1 VSNSLVIAAVTAA
14 LRTTLSKLDAP
25 LSIDPQTDTSLTG
38 ADVTT
43 LPPKQ
48 AAAGA
53 EIKGRLNLFLFHVRP
68 SAALRNL
75 DVPASPRPGE
85 REPLGLALDLLY
97 LITAYGKKDDE
108 VSSHRILGRAMA
120 ILQDGSVLAKTLI
133 ASELPQTPGRQIEAV
148 RITPHPLD
156 LEEMSKVWA
165 MFQVE
170 YRLSA
175 AYKVTVLVIDSTRPI
190 AAPLPVLRAA
200 VTAASDVGPV
210 LTFARPA
217 TGLPSVRFRTSGGWG
232 SSSSSSSWGGGERVV
247 LEGERLAGS
256 AVAVL
261 VRNPRTGSSVRLAP
275 TPGATASRLQI
286 ELPASAAGWLAGPH
300 LVSAVVSRPGEPDL
314 TTNEIPLAVAP
325 ELLSVTPNPAH
336 RGTQTTV
343 TARVAPSVAPDQNVS
358 LLVLARQVRAEARDA
373 LTDLV
378 SFDIRALPA
387 GTSLARVRVD
397 GVDSNVADL
406 AAQPPAFTGLTLTLT

>member
-1 VSNSLVIAAVTAA
+1 MSNSLVIAAVTAA

-108 VSSHRILGRAMA
+108 VSSHRMLGRAMA

-217 TGLPSVRFRTSGGWG
+217 TGLPSVRFRTRGARSRCWCAIPGPGAACVSRQRRAPRPRG
-232 SSSSSSSWGGGERVV
+232 CRSSSLRAPPAGSLGHTSSPPSSRARASRTSRRTRSRSRSPPSSS
-247 LEGERLAGS
+247 A
-256 AVAVL
+256 
-261 VRNPRTGSSVRLAP
+261 
-275 TPGATASRLQI
+275 
-286 ELPASAAGWLAGPH
+286 
-300 LVSAVVSRPGEPDL
+300 
-314 TTNEIPLAVAP
+314 
-325 ELLSVTPNPAH
+325 
-336 RGTQTTV
+336 
-343 TARVAPSVAPDQNVS
+343 
-358 LLVLARQVRAEARDA
+358 
-373 LTDLV
+373 
-378 SFDIRALPA
+378 
-387 GTSLARVRVD
+387 
-397 GVDSNVADL
+397 
-406 AAQPPAFTGLTLTLT
+406 